1 MNVVID
7 LVISGVLAVGGLFG
21 LIGSFGM
28 LKLREPMQRLHAPT
42 EATTVGV
49 GAILI
54 AATVIGWQNG
64 IANWHG
70 VLITIFLLVTAPMSA
85 LMLAKAHRHLA
96 QPKLPDTGTDAQ
108 WASDPPPRDDSD

>member
-1 MNVVID
+1 MTLTFD
-7 LVISGVLAVGGLFG
+7 LILSGVLVVGGLFG
-21 LIGSFGM
+21 LIGSYGM

-54 AATVIGWQNG
+54 AASVIGWQNG
-64 IANWHG
+64 VANWHG

-96 QPKLPDTGTDAQ
+96 QPKLPVTGTDAA
-108 WASDPPPRDDSD
+108 WAADPPPHRDHD